1 MFTEMPLEIERQI
14 KSGIAVLKDGG
25 LVAFPTDTI
34 YGLGACFDNPDAVKR
49 IYEVKKRPYDMALP
63 LLVADELQISEITEY
78 IPDIAALLIKKLLP
92 GGLTLVL
99 PKAESVPAI
108 VTGGG
113 ETVAVRITDH
123 PVTIALIRGVGKPI
137 TGTSANV
144 SGKPSALTAEETRL
158 QIGDKVDLIIDG
170 GRCGGGI
177 ESTIIDVT
185 GDIPRLLREGAIPRA
200 EIEKVCRII

>member
-1 MFTEMPLEIERQI
+1 MPLEIERQI
-14 KSGIAVLKDGG
+14 KSGIAILKDGG
-25 LVAFPTDTI
+25 LVAFPTDTV

-63 LLVADELQISEITEY
+63 LLVADELQIREITEY
-78 IPDIAALLIKKLLP
+78 IPDIAVLLIKKLLP

-113 ETVAVRITDH
+113 KTVAVRITGH
-123 PVTIALIRGVGKPI
+123 PVAIALIRGVGKPI
-137 TGTSANV
+137 TGTSVNV
-144 SGKPSALTAEETRL
+144 SGKPSALTAEEARL
-158 QIGDKVDLIIDG
+158 QLGDKVDLIIDG

-185 GDIPRLLREGAIPRA
+185 GDIPRLLREGVISKA